1 MARKADEGGIPSRI
15 TTEENAARRR
25 PGGAGPDELPGVT
38 TLSLIDVIAHYR
50 AVLSGFG
57 QVVDFDISGLDRLQ
71 IPVTS
76 CSLAVH
82 GRFAHHGNGYGVT
95 EEAAQVSGLGELAEG
110 VVSAVGLAGRRAESR
125 WASYAELVAAEGRD
139 RVADPRTL
147 GLPAG
152 SAYTDAMPLVW
163 LPVIRIRTGETVWLP
178 EEFVASE
185 PGEIT
190 GPSSLITPI
199 TNGLGAGLDEDRA
212 ITHGLLELLQR
223 HTNGLRFRALD
234 RRSPVID
241 PETLPD
247 GVQDLVERFA
257 AVGIR
262 PVLKHAATTLGVT
275 STYAMGVDPSPAAG
289 IRVTAGGEAA
299 HPSAEVSLTKALLE
313 YANSRSRKA
322 FCFGDREDVRRVAPA
337 GYWDYLGEVGPGEPR
352 AHAAMSAWRDL
363 GTERLRTLTAPDQS
377 ASVPYPDI
385 TLGPVASEDQA
396 QLRDHV
402 LDALSR
408 DVIAHDVLV
417 ARTEVDGVVAAKVVA
432 TGLEVEILS
441 YGRIGELGIG
451 DALAGELDLVRV
463 QPEPTGTH
471 VHRVVLTPEAEE
483 RLGGPA
489 WYSYD
494 VAAQLVGPLYP
505 LYREPPRHSVS
516 V

>member
-1 MARKADEGGIPSRI
+1 M
-15 TTEENAARRR
+15 
-25 PGGAGPDELPGVT
+25 
-38 TLSLIDVIAHYR
+38 SLIAVIDQYR
-50 AVLSGFG
+50 TALSRFG
-57 QVVDFDISGLDRLQ
+57 QVVDFEISALDRLQ

-76 CSLAVH
+76 CSLAVD

-110 VVSAVGLAGRRAESR
+110 VVSAVGLKRRQSESR
-125 WASYAELVAAEGRD
+125 STSYADLVAAEGKD

-152 SAYTDAMPLVW
+152 SPYTESMPLVW
-163 LPVIRIRTGETVWLP
+163 LPVTRVRSGETVWLP

-185 PGEIT
+185 PAEVT
-190 GPSSLITPI
+190 GPNSLVTPI

-212 ITHGLLELLQR
+212 LTHGLLELLQR

-234 RRSPVID
+234 RRSPVIAA
-241 PETLPD
+241 ETLPD
-247 GVQDLVERFA
+247 GVLALLDRFA
-257 AVGIR
+257 GVGIR

-275 STYAMGVDPSPAAG
+275 STYAMGVDPDPAAG

-322 FCFGDREDVRRVAPA
+322 FCFGHRDGARRVAPA
-337 GYWDYLGEVGPGEPR
+337 EYWDYLGEVGPGEPR
-352 AHAAMSAWRDL
+352 AHDAMSAWRDL
-363 GTERLRTLTAPDQS
+363 GADRLRTLTAPDES
-377 ASVPYPDI
+377 ATIGYADVIRTSALEGQDE
-385 TLGPVASEDQA
+385 LRA
-396 QLRDHV
+396 QL
-402 LDALSR
+402 LDALSAGA
-408 DVIAHDVLV
+408 VGHDVLV
-417 ARTEVDGVVAAKVVA
+417 ARTEVDGVVAAKVVV
-432 TGLEVEILS
+432 TGLEVETLS
-441 YGRIGELGIG
+441 YGRIGELGVR
-451 DALAGELDLVRV
+451 DALAGDLDLVRV
-463 QPEPTGTH
+463 QPEPTGSH

-494 VAAQLVGPLYP
+494 VAAELVGPLYP
-505 LYREPPRHSVS
+505 LYREPPRHSVA

>member
-1 MARKADEGGIPSRI
+1 M
-15 TTEENAARRR
+15 
-25 PGGAGPDELPGVT
+25 
-38 TLSLIDVIAHYR
+38 SLIDVIDHYR

-57 QVVDFDISGLDRLQ
+57 QVVDFDISGLDRLR

-76 CSLAVH
+76 CSLAVD
-82 GRFAHHGNGYGVT
+82 GRFAHHGNGYGIT

-110 VVSAVGLAGRRAESR
+110 VVSAAGLTRRRAERR
-125 WASYAELVAAEGRD
+125 WTCYADLVAAEGTG

-152 SAYTDAMPLVW
+152 SAYTEAMPLVW
-163 LPVIRIRTGETVWLP
+163 LPVTRVRTGEDVWLP

-185 PGEIT
+185 PGEVT

-199 TNGLGAGLDEDRA
+199 TNGLGAGLDDDRA
-212 ITHGLLELLQR
+212 LTHGLLELLQR

-247 GVQDLVERFA
+247 GVRSLVERFA

-275 STYAMGVDPSPAAG
+275 STYAMGVDPAPAAG
-289 IRVTAGGEAA
+289 IQVTAGGEAA

-322 FCFGDREDVRRVAPA
+322 FCFGDREGARRVAPS

-352 AHAAMSAWRDL
+352 AHAAMAAWRDL
-363 GTERLRTLTAPDQS
+363 GTEQLRTLTAPDES
-377 ASVPYPDI
+377 ATVAYGETTTSSPPD
-385 TLGPVASEDQA
+385 GQA
-396 QLRDHV
+396 QLRVH
-402 LDALSR
+402 LLAALSAGP
-408 DVIAHDVLV
+408 IEHDVLL
-417 ARTEVDGVVAAKVVA
+417 ARTAVDGVVAAKVVV
-432 TGLEVEILS
+432 TGLEAEILS
-441 YGRIGELGIG
+441 YGRIGELGVRDAVAG
-451 DALAGELDLVRV
+451 DLDLVRV
-463 QPEPTGTH
+463 QPEPSGTH
-471 VHRVVLTPEAEE
+471 VHRVVLTAEAEE

-494 VAAQLVGPLYP
+494 VAAKLVGPLYP

>member
-1 MARKADEGGIPSRI
+1 M
-15 TTEENAARRR
+15 
-25 PGGAGPDELPGVT
+25 
-38 TLSLIDVIAHYR
+38 SLIGVIDHYR

-57 QVVDFDISGLDRLQ
+57 QVVDFDISALDRLQ

-76 CSLAVH
+76 CSLAVD
-82 GRFAHHGNGYGVT
+82 GGFRHHGNGYGST
-95 EEAAQVSGLGELAEG
+95 DEAAQVSGLGELAEG
-110 VVSAVGLAGRRAESR
+110 VASAAGLARRQAQSR
-125 WASYAELVAAEGRD
+125 CASYADLVTAQGRD

-152 SAYTDAMPLVW
+152 SAYTESMPLVW
-163 LPVIRIRTGETVWLP
+163 LPVTRVRTQETVWLP

-185 PGEIT
+185 PDEVT
-190 GPSSLITPI
+190 GPPTLITPI
-199 TNGLGAGLDEDRA
+199 TNGLGAGLDDDRA
-212 ITHGLLELLQR
+212 LTHGLLELLQR

-247 GVQDLVERFA
+247 GVRGLVDRFT

-322 FCFGDREDVRRVAPA
+322 FCFGDQDGARGVAPA

-363 GTERLRTLTAPDQS
+363 GTDQLRTLTAPTQS
-377 ASVPYPDI
+377 ATVGYAEI
-385 TLGPVASEDQA
+385 TGRSAPKGQA
-396 QLRDHV
+396 QLRDH
-402 LDALSR
+402 LLGALS
-408 DVIAHDVLV
+408 DGAVEHDVLV
-417 ARTEVDGVVAAKVVA
+417 ARTEVDGVVAAKVVV
-432 TGLEVEILS
+432 TGLEVETLS
-441 YGRIGELGIG
+441 YGRIGELGVV
-451 DALAGELDLVRV
+451 DALAADLDLVRV

-471 VHRVVLTPEAEE
+471 VHRVALTAEAQE

-494 VAAQLVGPLYP
+494 VAAELVGPLYP
-505 LYREPPRHSVS
+505 LYREPPRHSVE

>member
-1 MARKADEGGIPSRI
+1 
-15 TTEENAARRR
+15 
-25 PGGAGPDELPGVT
+25 V
-38 TLSLIDVIAHYR
+38 SLTAVIDQYE

-57 QVVDFDISGLDRLQ
+57 KVIDFDISALDRLQ

-76 CSLAVH
+76 CSLAVD
-82 GRFAHHGNGYGVT
+82 GRFAHHGNGYGLT
-95 EEAAQVSGLGELAEG
+95 DEAAQVSGLGELAEG
-110 VVSAVGLAGRRAESR
+110 VLSAVGLAQRQAQRR
-125 WASYAELVAAEGRD
+125 WACYADLVAAEGRD

-152 SAYTDAMPLVW
+152 SAYTGSMPLVW
-163 LPVIRIRTGETVWLP
+163 LPVTRVRTGETVWLP

-185 PGEIT
+185 PGEVT
-190 GPSSLITPI
+190 SPSRLITPI
-199 TNGLGAGLDEDRA
+199 TNGLGAGLDDDRA
-212 ITHGLLELLQR
+212 LTHGLLEVLQR

-247 GVQDLVERFA
+247 GLRSLVERFA

-262 PVLKHAATTLGVT
+262 PVLKHAATGLGVT

-299 HPSAEVSLTKALLE
+299 SPSAEVSLTKALLE

-322 FCFGDREDVRRVAPA
+322 FCFGDRDSARRITPD
-337 GYWDYLGEVGPGEPR
+337 GYWDYLGEVAPGEPR
-352 AHAAMSAWRDL
+352 AHTAMSAWRDL

-377 ASVPYPDI
+377 ATVTYADI
-385 TLGPVASEDQA
+385 IGPGAPEGQVE
-396 QLRDHV
+396 LREHL
-402 LDALSR
+402 LDALSQG
-408 DVIAHDVLV
+408 DIEHDVLV
-417 ARTEVDGVVAAKVVA
+417 ARTEVDGVVAAKVVV

-441 YGRIGELGIG
+441 YGRIGELGVQ
-451 DALAGELDLVRV
+451 DALAGDLDLVRV

-471 VHRVVLTPEAEE
+471 VHRVALTPEAEE

-494 VAAQLVGPLYP
+494 VASRIIGPLYP
-505 LYREPPRHSVS
+505 LYREPPRHSVAL
-516 V
+516 